1 MKKLLLSLV
10 AFMLLGVACQTD
22 GGIYSPSNEDLVEIT
37 LGVAVPELATR
48 SGETAMNSGLG
59 AIDNFDFDGS
69 EWGSYDVRYI
79 LEVYEVTKGYENL
92 DTPIK
97 KREVQ
102 TYDKYQETKFE
113 LRLVPN
119 RDYRFVV
126 WADFVEQGE
135 SSDLHYNTA
144 DLKSVTRINTK
155 PVAMDEC
162 QDAYF
167 IKRDLSVGTNG
178 LSESLEL
185 KRPFGKIRVVT
196 TDHNEVNI
204 GSEPAKV
211 EVKFYNHTLYTS
223 LNAVTGVA
231 TGATVNEYTYDITKE
246 SSPYTEGYDSE
257 VQNMTLFADY
267 ILAGDENEGA
277 QEVNFTMT
285 IWGKDKREIRTHDFN
300 TQIPLERNHLT
311 TIIGNLLTLDNDFVI
326 SIDDNFDG
334 EYVVDNLWD
343 GQYEALP
350 AANAEGYIEIE
361 TPGQMATLLTMDPE
375 GMKVRLMDDVNFNGA
390 ELAIYR
396 DGAKG
401 NNSAF
406 EFDGNGKVISNFT
419 VSEGVSAGL
428 FADLVSANVHDL
440 TIRNGVVAPGAATRA
455 SGDFY
460 AGALV
465 GRTYGTCVFNNI
477 KVEGCEIEGV
487 NKVGGLI
494 GNVAENSVK
503 ITNCVV
509 ESSKVS
515 TQSVDDGG
523 CVAGLVG
530 YVTGNA
536 TFENNSVLNTE
547 INAINSANEAKR
559 ANAEF
564 IGAFHGNGNTITLS
578 NNTCKDNI
586 FNQAETSY
594 VAPDNFY
601 PWLGGIRYEDGAE
614 VIVDGVSIVAKPL
627 ATPEVSA
634 KVDGKVITLTWS
646 AIEGAG
652 SYTVAVGAEQPDS
665 TTEPT
670 YVFTGEY
677 ATEYTFTVVA
687 VPADQKYL
695 VSEMATITVT
705 TDDEP
710 VVEPA
715 EVKAY
720 LYPGNE
726 WPSDGAWF
734 AAYFFGNGD
743 TWRPLTLV
751 EGKSDLYE
759 VTVPEGYTNI
769 IFCRMNPAST
779 ECSWGNKWN
788 QTNDLVVP
796 TDGKNYFIISNPWDA
811 TNTGYWDSEV
821 KIDATLSFTDKANRT
836 LFTTSQQVWE
846 QNGVKLTNDKAKSTN
861 SVADYAKPARFY
873 AKSSITL
880 TAPGNIKTI
889 VFDCNN
895 ASYATSLKNSI
906 GNSAAAS
913 NDKVTVELD
922 GTTNSFSIASLSAQ
936 VRMDA
941 VTVTYVK

>member
-1 MKKLLLSLV
+1 MKKFLFFLMGI
-10 AFMLLGVACQTD
+10 ALLGVSCQQDENIHNATNGD
-22 GGIYSPSNEDLVEIT
+22 MVEVNI
-37 LGVAVPELATR
+37 GVGVPELATR

-79 LEVYEVTKGYENL
+79 LEVYDVTKDYENL
-92 DTPIK
+92 NTPIK
-97 KREVQ
+97 KREIK
-102 TYDKYQETKFE
+102 TYNEYQETMFTV
-113 LRLVPN
+113 RLVPN
-119 RDYRFVV
+119 RDYRFVL
-126 WADFVEQGE
+126 WADFVNQGSE
-135 SSDLHYNTA
+135 DDLYYDTT
-144 DLKSVTRINTK
+144 DLNKVTRIGK
-155 PVAMDEC
+155 AVAMDEC

-167 IKRDLSVGTNG
+167 IQKDLHVGNSG
-178 LSESLEL
+178 ISESLTL
-185 KRPFGKIRVVT
+185 KRPFGKIRVIT
-196 TDHNEVNI
+196 TDHDEVNI

-246 SSPYTEGYDSE
+246 TSPYTEGYDSE
-257 VQNMTLFADY
+257 AQNMTLFADY

-277 QEVNFTMT
+277 QEVNFTIEVT
-285 IWGKDKREIRTHDFN
+285 GKDGRVINSHDFN

-311 TIIGNLLTLDNDFVI
+311 TIVGNLLTLQNDITI

-334 EYVVDNLWD
+334 EYVIDNLWD
-343 GQYEALP
+343 GLYEALP

-361 TPGQMATLLTMDPE
+361 TPGQMATLLNSDPD

-396 DGAKG
+396 NGAKG

-455 SGDFY
+455 AGDFY

-465 GRTYGTCVFNNI
+465 GRTYGTCEFINI

-494 GNVAENSVK
+494 GNVAEGTAI

-509 ESSKVS
+509 EASKVS
-515 TQSVDDGG
+515 TTSVDDGG
-523 CVAGLVG
+523 CVGGLVG

-536 TFENNSVLNTE
+536 TIENNTVRNTE

-559 ANAEF
+559 ANAEVV
-564 IGAFHGNGNTITLS
+564 GTFHGNGKTLTFT
-578 NNTCKDNI
+578 NNTCEGNT
-586 FNQAETSY
+586 FNQQDTTY
-594 VAPDNFY
+594 VAPEKFY

-627 ATPEVSA
+627 ATPEVVA
-634 KVDGKVITLTWS
+634 QVDGKVITLTWS

-695 VSEMATITVT
+695 LSEMATITIT

-710 VVEPA
+710 VIEPA
-715 EVKAY
+715 EVKVY
-720 LYPGNE
+720 LYPGDA

-743 TWRPLTLV
+743 TWRTMELV
-751 EGKSDLYE
+751 DDSSDIYE
-759 VTVPEGYTNI
+759 VVVPEGYTSV
-769 IFCRMNPAST
+769 IFCRMNPASK
-779 ECSWGNKWN
+779 ECNWDNKWN
-788 QTNDLVVP
+788 QTNDLTIP
-796 TDGKNYFIISNPWDA
+796 TDGKNYFIITNPWDP
-811 TNTGYWDSEV
+811 TTGYWDV
-821 KIDATLSFTDKANRT
+821 GVAVDATLSFADKAYRT

-846 QNGVKLTNDKAKSTN
+846 QNGITLTNDKAKSTSN
-861 SVADYAKPARFY
+861 VGDYAKPARFY
-873 AKSSITL
+873 ANSSITVE
-880 TAPGNIKTI
+880 APGNIKTI
-889 VFDCNN
+889 VFDCNSS
-895 ASYATSLKNSI
+895 SYATTLKNSI
-906 GNSAAAS
+906 GNSATAS
-913 NDKVTVELD
+913 SDKVTVALD
-922 GTTNSFSIASLSAQ
+922 GTTDLFSIASLSAQ
-936 VRMDA
+936 VRLDA